1 MAFHIKSWRSG
12 AVLHSSESAADLRAA
27 VLEALD
33 SGANLRGTD
42 LRGTNLIE
50 ADLSDANLSGT
61 DLSGTNLRGANL
73 SGTNLSD
80 ANLSGTNLSD
90 AYLEPIRDD
99 FWAVLAYAPKEIA
112 GLRSALVQG
121 RVDGCLVG
129 TIANVRGCTYA
140 ELGILR
146 PQAARPAERFFLGM
160 AMGDTPET
168 NQLSALAVDW
178 IDDFVSRMRE
188 AFAG

>member
-1 MAFHIKSWRSG
+1 M
-12 AVLHSSESAADLRAA
+12 LHSSESAADLRAA
-27 VLEALD
+27 ILEANL
-33 SGANLRGTD
+33 SGANLSGAD
-42 LRGTNLIE
+42 LRWVNLSGADLIE
-50 ADLSDANLSGT
+50 ANLSGV
-61 DLSGTNLRGANL
+61 NLRGANLSEANL
-73 SGTNLSD
+73 SGTNLSGAD
-80 ANLSGTNLSD
+80 LSGTNLSW
-90 AYLEPIRDD
+90 ANLEPIRDD

>member
-1 MAFHIKSWRSG
+1 M
-12 AVLHSSESAADLRAA
+12 LHSSESAADLRAA
-27 VLEALD
+27 ILEANL
-33 SGANLRGTD
+33 SGANLSG
-42 LRGTNLIE
+42 
-50 ADLSDANLSGT
+50 ADLSGVNLSGADLIEANLSGV
-61 DLSGTNLRGANL
+61 NLRGANL
-73 SGTNLSD
+73 SE

>member
-1 MAFHIKSWRSG
+1 M
-12 AVLHSSESAADLRAA
+12 LHSSESAADLRAA

>member
-1 MAFHIKSWRSG
+1 VGVWQNRGMAFHIKSWRSG

-27 VLEALD
+27 ILEALLSGANL
-33 SGANLRGTD
+33 SGANLRWAD
-42 LRGTNLIE
+42 LSR
-50 ADLSDANLSGT
+50 ADLSDAYLSG
-61 DLSGTNLRGANL
+61 AN
-73 SGTNLSD
+73 
-80 ANLSGTNLSD
+80 
-90 AYLEPIRDD
+90 LEPIRYD

-129 TIANVRGCTYA
+129 TITNVRGCTYA